1 MNQIKWQN
9 KAIKQLRKIQRQD
22 AIAIK
27 NVVETLQN
35 FPDTNKVKALVN
47 YKYPYRLRT
56 GNYRIFFKYT
66 ANDEIKVITIKEV
79 KKRNERTYR

>member
-27 NVVETLQN
+27 NAVETLQI
-35 FPDTNKVKALVN
+35 FPNTSRVKALVN
-47 YKYPYRLRT
+47 HKYPYRLRK

-66 ANDEIKVITIKEV
+66 ANDEIKIITIEEV
-79 KKRNERTYR
+79 KKRDERTYC